1 MEENQTV
8 ETTETVEEVKEAET
22 VEVVE
27 EEKSQWEDLP
37 WNRNERYIPTV
48 YQIIDYRQSWKQCH
62 CGRKTWIND
71 NFCPGCG
78 QRLGMPDI
86 E

>member
-1 MEENQTV
+1 MEENQTI
-8 ETTETVEEVKEAET
+8 ETTETVEEVKEET
-22 VEVVE
+22 VVTE
-27 EEKSQWEDLP
+27 ESQWEELP

-78 QRLGMPDI
+78 QRLGQPDI
-86 E
+86 D

>member
-8 ETTETVEEVKEAET
+8 ETTETVEEVKEAEA
-22 VEVVE
+22 VEVV
-27 EEKSQWEDLP
+27 EEKSQWEELP

-62 CGRKTWIND
+62 CGRKTWFND

-78 QRLGMPDI
+78 QRLGQPDND
-86 E
+86 